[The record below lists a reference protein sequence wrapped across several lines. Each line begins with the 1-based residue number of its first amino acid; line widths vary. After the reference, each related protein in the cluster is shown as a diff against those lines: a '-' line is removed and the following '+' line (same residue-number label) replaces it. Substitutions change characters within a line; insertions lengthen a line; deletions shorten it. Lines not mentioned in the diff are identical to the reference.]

1 MNRYGAQSMTMVTV
15 ATVILEFKE
24 VSVAEIAL
32 ANTGK
37 KTKELK
43 RGIEETGRGGITIG
57 KKEY

>member
-37 KTKELK
+37 KTKRLK
-43 RGIEETGRGGITIG
+43 RRIEETGRRGMTIG
-57 KKEY
+57 KMEY